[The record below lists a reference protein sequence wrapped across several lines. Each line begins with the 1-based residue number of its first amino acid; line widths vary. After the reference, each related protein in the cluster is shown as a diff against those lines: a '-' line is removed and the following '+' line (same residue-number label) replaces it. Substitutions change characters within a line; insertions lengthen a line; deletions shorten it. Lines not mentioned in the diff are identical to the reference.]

1 MSAKEFYINVGNRKL
16 EAFIYDGFLD
26 IKIGNS
32 PLHKHKYTEVH
43 FTGSGESRLTVGDQ
57 KYVMHAGA
65 VMAIPQDTVHRLSVD
80 DGSFH
85 MAFMI
90 NYPLSGVMERSVCP
104 AFIGALKE
112 ELFKYK
118 SHRDFSKIHPY
129 LSIFLKDIV
138 DAKVDLLTV
147 TNREFI
153 IHEFFENRYNEDV
166 TILDLAKELN
176 LSTKQTARL
185 VERYIGS
192 GFSAALTSY
201 RLNAAKQLLIS
212 DRSLAMSDV
221 AELVGYRS
229 YSGFWKAFKNAK

>member
-1 MSAKEFYINVGNRKL
+1 MAAKEFYINVGNRKI
-16 EAFIYDGFLD
+16 EAFIYDGFLEA
-26 IKIGNS
+26 KIGNS

-43 FTGSGESRLTVGDQ
+43 FTGSGESRLIVGTQ
-57 KYVMHAGA
+57 KYVMRAGA
-65 VMAIPQDTVHRLSVD
+65 VMAIPQDAIHRLSID
-80 DGSFH
+80 ESTFH

-90 NYPLSGVMERSVCP
+90 NYPLGKVIERSVAP
-104 AFIGALKE
+104 EIIAALKE
-112 ELFKYK
+112 EILKYK
-118 SHRDFSKIHPY
+118 NHSDFTKIHPY
-129 LSIFLKDIV
+129 LSLFCKDIV

-176 LSTKQTARL
+176 LSTKQTSRL
-185 VERYIGS
+185 VEKYIGS
-192 GFSAALTSY
+192 GFSIALTSY

-212 DRSLAMSDV
+212 DKSLTMSDV

-229 YSGFWKAFKNAK
+229 YSGFWKAFKNSK